1 MNIRQSHLN
10 FAAKLQEFLTGSLDA
25 LVDSVGNDPR
35 ILFTPSLL
43 DKDRWH
49 LDLMIANYF
58 IGPSTE
64 DHETCR
70 CGALVYS
77 TNKRPHQGSLCFS
90 CITRRASIIH
100 FERACYLLLLRDAV
114 RTNTNWNNTYKP
126 CVSRSALPLKYS
138 CLTCVVYTCTYI
150 LVIRSALAIS
160 IRDKAQ
166 PLWKGLK
173 AFNDVY
179 YVPVFYCIGDTD

>member
-1 MNIRQSHLN
+1 MRRKSIVCTWKRAPVNYSNLPFPVFMCLSINILYFKYPLFTSQWVVVVVGFEQSHLN
-10 FAAKLQEFLTGSLDA
+10 FAAQLQEFLTGSLDA
-25 LVDSVGNDPR
+25 FVDSFRNDPG

-49 LDLMIANYF
+49 LDLMIAYDF

-70 CGALVYS
+70 CGSLIYS
-77 TNKRPHQGSLCFS
+77 TNKRPHQGSLCVS

-114 RTNTNWNNTYKP
+114 RTNTNWNNT
-126 CVSRSALPLKYS
+126 
-138 CLTCVVYTCTYI
+138 
-150 LVIRSALAIS
+150 
-160 IRDKAQ
+160 
-166 PLWKGLK
+166 
-173 AFNDVY
+173 
-179 YVPVFYCIGDTD
+179 